1 MEKIQQTQQPVKCI
15 NNCGFFGNPNMEN
28 MCSKCFKETKSLK
41 RKAHELDE
49 DTVAQC
55 TKIAR
60 LDNILPSSTTE
71 AVNPSSSLSNTPET
85 KTTTEPSQK
94 VEESNP
100 LPPKT
105 LFPTQRCT
113 QCNVKISLV
122 SLSCRCNL
130 NFCAK
135 HRAPEEHNCTYD
147 WKAATRKEL
156 ELKNPKVVASKVA
169 NI

>member
-49 DTVAQC
+49 ETVAQC
-55 TKIAR
+55 TKMPR
-60 LDNILPSSTTE
+60 LDLLPASITE
-71 AVNPSSSLSNTPET
+71 AVNPSPLATPEI
-85 KTTTEPSQK
+85 KATTESSQSVEAKPVPPKNLIPSQ
-94 VEESNP
+94 
-100 LPPKT
+100 
-105 LFPTQRCT
+105 RCS

-135 HRAPEEHNCTYD
+135 HRAPEEHHCTYD

-156 ELKNPKVVASKVA
+156 ELKNPKVVAPKVTQ
-169 NI
+169 I